1 MKTSGKSHVF
11 DMDNLNTDYIIS
23 GRYLGKYPT
32 LQEALPHLFEELR
45 PGFAEKIAPGDI
57 IVSGW
62 NFGAGSTREHAP
74 ILLKMSGIGAIL
86 AKSFSRSF
94 FRNGINVGLL
104 LVEAQWS
111 DISDGDMLSIDTE
124 RGIVEIPGKERSF
137 SMKKL
142 SGIIRG
148 IHDSGGLVPFFNEHR
163 EMFSV

>member
-11 DMDNLNTDYIIS
+11 DVDNLNTNYIIS

-32 LQEALPHLFEELR
+32 LQEALPHLFEELC
-45 PGFAEKIAPGDI
+45 PGFMEKMAPGDI

-74 ILLKMSGIGAIL
+74 LLLKMSGVGAIL

-104 LVEAQWS
+104 LVEAQWA
-111 DISDGDMLSIDTE
+111 DINDGDMLSIDAE
-124 RGIVEIPGKERSF
+124 RGIVEILGKGHSF

-142 SGIIRG
+142 SGIVRS
-148 IHDSGGLVPFFNEHR
+148 IHESGGLVPFFNEHR
-163 EMFSV
+163 DMFSV